1 MSGAIVRK
9 DLLVLR
15 RESLMKALL
24 VVILVLLVASLAAG
38 MQREQVFDKE
48 KAAAELTDK
57 AVWMNQGD
65 RNPHS
70 AAHFSRY
77 AFRPASPLALID
89 PGTSD
94 FAGLAVWM
102 EAHYQDP
109 AVFRRAEDGGEL
121 SRYSQLTPAF
131 LLLTAAPLLVFLMMS
146 ASIAGERED
155 GTLRQLLAAGV
166 SGRQF
171 FLGKFGAGLK
181 LTMIVFCLTFLAL
194 AAFALST
201 TPVAVDADAIA
212 RLVGLF
218 IVFSVYL
225 TICVAVALGVSALFR
240 TRQAAFLALAGV
252 WVLMAVLL
260 PRLAADVGTSLHPQ
274 PDARDVSGE
283 LRAASYTFYADEER
297 QQQIEQDLLEEHG
310 VATVEELPINYGA
323 YRLQVSEEL
332 SIPAFERVYSGLER
346 RYSAQDNTARW
357 FSVLT
362 PTIAAAKLSRGMAGT
377 DRAHQHA
384 FTTAAELHRRDM
396 IKLLNDDYM
405 FNAGEAGPAYT
416 ADAALWEQFE
426 DFEHSSP
433 HLGAV
438 TGTYMRDAL
447 LLLAWLAAALGFA
460 YTLVARAVRREV
472 PTA

>member
-1 MSGAIVRK
+1 MSGAIVDK
-9 DLLVLR
+9 DILILR

-24 VVILVLLVASLAAG
+24 AVVLALLLVSLAAG

-48 KAAAELTDK
+48 KAAAEETDK

-89 PGTSD
+89 PGTND

-121 SRYSQLTPAF
+121 SRYTQLTPAF

-166 SGRQF
+166 SGREF
-171 FLGKFGAGLK
+171 FLGKLWAGLK
-181 LTMIVFCLTFLAL
+181 LTIAVFAVAFVLLAG
-194 AAFALST
+194 FALLT
-201 TPVAVDADAIA
+201 TPVATDGDAVQ
-212 RLVGLF
+212 RLVALF
-218 IVFSVYL
+218 VVFLLYL
-225 TICVAVALGVSALFR
+225 AICVAAALGVSALFR

-252 WVLMAVLL
+252 WVLSAVLL
-260 PRLAADVGTSLHPQ
+260 PRFAADVATSIHPQ
-274 PDARDVSGE
+274 PDAREVSRQLG
-283 LRAASYTFYADEER
+283 AASNIFYTDKEGR
-297 QQQIEQDLLEEHG
+297 QQIEEDVLREYE

-323 YRLQVSEEL
+323 YLLQISEEL
-332 SIPAFERVYSGLER
+332 SIPEFERVYSGLED
-346 RYSAQDNTARW
+346 RYSAQDGAVRW
-357 FSVLT
+357 FSLLT
-362 PTIAAAKLSRGMAGT
+362 PAIAAARLSAGVAGT
-377 DRAHQHA
+377 DRVHQQA

-405 FNAGEAGPAYT
+405 FNAGEAGAAYT

-426 DFEHSSP
+426 DFEHGP
-433 HLGAV
+433 PRLAAV
-438 TGTYMRDAL
+438 SGVYLNDAL
-447 LLLAWLAAALGFA
+447 LLLAWLVAALVFA
-460 YTLVARAVRREV
+460 RLAVGRAIRHEV

>member
-1 MSGAIVRK
+1 MSGAIVSK

-24 VVILVLLVASLAAG
+24 VVILLLLVASLAAG
-38 MQREQVFDKE
+38 MQRERVFDKE
-48 KAAAELTDK
+48 KAAALLTDK

-121 SRYSQLTPAF
+121 SRYTQLTPAF

-171 FLGKFGAGLK
+171 FRGKLGAGLR
-181 LTMIVFCLTFLAL
+181 LTMMVFAFAFLAL
-194 AAFALST
+194 AAFALLT
-201 TPVAVDADAIA
+201 TPVAVDVDAIV
-212 RLVGLF
+212 RLAGLF
-218 IVFSVYL
+218 TVFLLYL
-225 TICVAVALGVSALFR
+225 AICVAVALGVSALFR

-252 WVLMAVLL
+252 WVFMAVLL
-260 PRLAADVGTSLHPQ
+260 PRFAADVGTSIHPQ
-274 PDARDVSGE
+274 PDAREVSGQ
-283 LRAASYTFYADEER
+283 LRAASYTFYEDKER
-297 QQQIEQDLLEEHG
+297 QERIEQDLLKEHG
-310 VATVEELPINYGA
+310 VSTVEELPINYGA
-323 YRLQVSEEL
+323 YRLQISEEL
-332 SIPAFERVYSGLER
+332 SIPAFEQVYEGLEQ
-346 RYSAQDNTARW
+346 RYAAQDHTARW
-357 FSVLT
+357 FSLLT
-362 PTIAAAKLSRGMAGT
+362 PAIAAAKLSRGFAGT
-377 DRAHQHA
+377 DRIHQAA
-384 FTTAAELHRRDM
+384 FTRAAELHRRDM
-396 IKLLNDDYM
+396 IKLLNEDLM
-405 FNAGEAGPAYT
+405 FNASNDDVAYT
-416 ADAALWEQFE
+416 ADATLWAQFE
-426 DFEHSSP
+426 DFEHQAP
-433 HLGAV
+433 TLGAV
-438 TGTYMRDAL
+438 FAAYVRDAL
-447 LLLAWLAAALGFA
+447 LLLAWFVAALVFA
-460 YTLVARAVRREV
+460 RILVVRAIRHEV

>member
-1 MSGAIVRK
+1 MSSAIVKK

-24 VVILVLLVASLAAG
+24 AVILLLLAASLAAG

-121 SRYSQLTPAF
+121 SRYTQLTPAF

-166 SGRQF
+166 SGKQF
-171 FLGKFGAGLK
+171 FRGKLGAGLR
-181 LTMIVFCLTFLAL
+181 LTMTVFTLAFLIL
-194 AAFALST
+194 SAFALLT
-201 TPVAVDADAIA
+201 TPAAVEADAIV
-212 RLVGLF
+212 RLIGLF
-218 IVFSVYL
+218 VVFSVYL
-225 TICVAVALGVSALFR
+225 AICVAVALGVSALFR

-252 WVLMAVLL
+252 WVLAAVLL
-260 PRLAADVGTSLHPQ
+260 PRLAADVGTSIHPQ
-274 PDARDVSGE
+274 PDAREVSSQ
-283 LRAASYTFYADEER
+283 LRAASYTFYEDKER
-297 QQQIEQDLLEEHG
+297 QERIEQDLLREHG
-310 VATVEELPINYGA
+310 VATVEELPVNYA
-323 YRLQVSEEL
+323 AFRLQISEEL
-332 SIPAFERVYSGLER
+332 SIPEFERVYSGLED

-357 FSVLT
+357 FSLLT
-362 PTIAAAKLSRGMAGT
+362 PAITAAKLSRGIAGT

-396 IKLLNDDYM
+396 IKLLNEDYM
-405 FNAGEAGPAYT
+405 FNAGNDDVPYT
-416 ADAALWEQFE
+416 ADATLWAQFE
-426 DFEHSSP
+426 DFEHQP
-433 HLGAV
+433 PTLGAAFGAYV
-438 TGTYMRDAL
+438 KDVL
-447 LLLAWLAAALGFA
+447 LLLAWLAAALVFA
-460 YTLVARAVRREV
+460 RSVVVRAVRHEV
-472 PTA
+472 RSA

>member
-1 MSGAIVRK
+1 MSAAIVSK

-24 VVILVLLVASLAAG
+24 AVILALLVVSLGAG
-38 MQREQVFDKE
+38 LQREQVFAKE
-48 KAAAELTDK
+48 KAAAEVTDK
-57 AVWMNQGD
+57 DVWMNQGD

-121 SRYSQLTPAF
+121 SRYTQLTPAF

-171 FLGKFGAGLK
+171 FSGKFGAGLR
-181 LTMIVFCLTFLAL
+181 LTVMVFTLVFLAL
-194 AAFALST
+194 AVFALLT
-201 TPVAVDADAIA
+201 APVAIDADAIL

-218 IVFSVYL
+218 VVFSVYL
-225 TICVAVALGVSALFR
+225 AICVALALGVSALFR

-252 WVLMAVLL
+252 WALTAVLL
-260 PRLAADVGTSLHPQ
+260 PRFAADVGTSIYPQ
-274 PDARDVSGE
+274 PDAREVSGE
-283 LRAASYTFYADEER
+283 LGAASYTFYEDKER
-297 QQQIEQDLLEEHG
+297 QERIEQELLKEHG
-310 VATVEELPINYGA
+310 VSTVEELPINYGA
-323 YRLQVSEEL
+323 YRLQISEEL
-332 SIPAFERVYSGLER
+332 SIPEFERVYEGLAR

-357 FSVLT
+357 FSLLT
-362 PTIAAAKLSRGMAGT
+362 PAIAAAKLSRGFAGT
-377 DRAHQHA
+377 DRVHQHA

-396 IKLLNDDYM
+396 IKLLNDDLM
-405 FNAGEAGPAYT
+405 FNASNDGTPYT
-416 ADAALWEQFE
+416 ADAALWAQFE
-426 DFEHSSP
+426 DFEHRPPGLS
-433 HLGAV
+433 AV
-438 TGTYMRDAL
+438 FELYVKDAL
-447 LLLAWLAAALGFA
+447 LLFAWLAAALVFE
-460 YTLVARAVRREV
+460 YSVVVRAVRHEV